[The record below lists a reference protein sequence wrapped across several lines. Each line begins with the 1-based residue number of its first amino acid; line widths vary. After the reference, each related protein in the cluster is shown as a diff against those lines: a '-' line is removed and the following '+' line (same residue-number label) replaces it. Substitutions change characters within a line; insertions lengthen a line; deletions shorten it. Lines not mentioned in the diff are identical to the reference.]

1 MSEVLK
7 SSVSGLCRDA
17 TNIRPVADSECS
29 TWKTLETD
37 PFSPKKKRLFEKT
50 MPKLLL
56 VFPWRWCEQTMPI
69 IVSVFPL

>member
-37 PFSPKKKRLFEKT
+37 PFSPKKTVIWKDDAE
-50 MPKLLL
+50 
-56 VFPWRWCEQTMPI
+56 V
-69 IVSVFPL
+69 IVSVPLTVMWTDHADYC